1 MNPFVHIAAGALLC
15 VSTGAFAAAEFDCAA
30 LRLSG
35 DRVPSG
41 YSGQCATT
49 RPMPAVGANVR
60 VPTDIGLAL
69 DILGNGVRP
78 IDQLYSFQ
86 INAFPTQTL
95 RAAIS
100 TTLFGIDFSPD
111 GGTLYGVSAEFDPNF
126 PRWLGT
132 IPQPNGN
139 FTPIAALT
147 GLVPNETINGFAVD
161 PRSGVAFLSGSIG
174 APMAA
179 HLYTVDLVTAAA
191 TLIGTMS
198 TANDPSGNIMIAL
211 AINCEGALYAHNLTD
226 DSLYLIDRSNA
237 ATTLIGTHGFNSNFA
252 QGMDFDNTDGQL
264 YAFMM
269 QTNGENLFGR
279 IDTTTGAFT
288 TLANNDPPGEY
299 EGAFPGVCPPM
310 PVLFGDGF
318 ED

>member
-1 MNPFVHIAAGALLC
+1 MKSIVHIAAGALLC
-15 VSTGAFAAAEFDCAA
+15 AAPGAFAAEFDCTS

-41 YSGQCATT
+41 YAGQCATAT
-49 RPMPAVGANVR
+49 ALPATGSPLR
-60 VPTDIGLAL
+60 TPTDIGLTL

-86 INAFPTQTL
+86 INAFQTQTL

-111 GGTLYGVSAEFDPNF
+111 GGTLYGVSAEFDPTY

-139 FTPIAALT
+139 FTPIAPMT
-147 GLVPNETINGFAVD
+147 GLLPNDTINGFAID
-161 PRSGVAFLSGSIG
+161 PRSGMAYLSGSSG
-174 APMAA
+174 APMMA
-179 HLYTVDLVTAAA
+179 HLYVVDLATAAA

-198 TANDPSGNIMIAL
+198 TANDPIGNIMIAL
-211 AINCEGALYAHNLTD
+211 AINCDGALHAHNLTD
-226 DSLYLIDRSNA
+226 DSLYLIDRANA
-237 ATTLIGTHGFNSNFA
+237 TATLIGAHGLNSNFA

-264 YAFMM
+264 YAFLM
-269 QTNGENLFGR
+269 QASGENAFGR
-279 IDTTTGAFT
+279 LDTTTGAIT
-288 TLANNDPPGEY
+288 VLANNDPPGEY
-299 EGAFPGVCPPM
+299 EGAFPGLCPAL
-310 PVLFGDGF
+310 PVLFADGF
-318 ED
+318 EDL

>member
-1 MNPFVHIAAGALLC
+1 MNLFVHIATGALLC
-15 VSTGAFAAAEFDCAA
+15 AGTGAFAAAEFDCAA
-30 LRLSG
+30 LQLNAG
-35 DRVPSG
+35 RVPAG
-41 YSGQCATT
+41 YSGQCATNS
-49 RPMPAVGANVR
+49 PMPAVGGSMR

-111 GGTLYGVSAEFDPNF
+111 GGTLYGVSAEFDPTF

-147 GLVPNETINGFAVD
+147 GLVPNETINGFAID
-161 PRSGVAFLSGSIG
+161 PRSGVAYLSGSIG

-226 DSLYLIDRSNA
+226 DSLYLIDRSTA
-237 ATTLIGTHGFNSNFA
+237 ATTLIGAHGLNSNFA

-269 QTNGENLFGR
+269 QTTGENVFGS
-279 IDTTTGAFT
+279 INTTTGAFT
-288 TLANNDPPGEY
+288 MLANNDPPGEY
-299 EGAFPGVCPPM
+299 EGAFPGVCQPLPA
-310 PVLFGDGF
+310 LFGDGF